1 MAAQIRTPIERL
13 DTAINKILTDYADEV
28 AQNVDEVTVKVA
40 QAGATAL
47 RASSRQTFGGTGRYA
62 KGWTTTVQRDRAGV
76 TAVIHNA
83 ETPGLPHLLE
93 HGHANRDG
101 GRTPGRAHIAPVE
114 DAVVNAFQEEVASKL

>member
-13 DTAINKILTDYADEV
+13 DTAINKILTDYAEEV

-47 RASSRQTFGGTGRYA
+47 RASSRQTFGGSGRYA
-62 KGWTTTVQRDRAGV
+62 GGWTTTVQRDRSGV
-76 TAVIHNA
+76 SAVIHNA
-83 ETPGLPHLLE
+83 AAPGLPHLLE
-93 HGHANRDG
+93 HGHANRGG
-101 GRTPGRAHIAPVE
+101 GRTPGRSHIAPVE